1 MKITDFNFTVFPSFR
16 YADDEKRLLSGLD
29 YDGASNFMIDRRRLL
44 SLRQEP
50 GCALDRTGAS
60 ALADVSIARASGKPP
75 VAEGWLCVCVGC
87 GGVLPVPRPTGGSG
101 DVGPSARRLALRCR
115 LGSR

>member
-44 SLRQEP
+44 RSN
-50 GCALDRTGAS
+50 AF
-60 ALADVSIARASGKPP
+60 
-75 VAEGWLCVCVGC
+75 
-87 GGVLPVPRPTGGSG
+87 
-101 DVGPSARRLALRCR
+101 
-115 LGSR
+115 